1 MALRTVDEDARLMLA
16 FQRGDRRAF
25 ETLFAR
31 YTPRVLAFLTRMV
44 RDRARAEE
52 LTQDVFVRIHNAAD
66 RYEARARFS
75 TYVFGIAHNLALNE
89 LARAHRKHEQS
100 QGDLQEL
107 VAVDPA
113 PGPEEKLD
121 AERTRLRLERALAL
135 LPERQRAAVLLRS
148 EQGLDYEEIAGSLDT
163 TVSSVK
169 SLLHRARESLLAS
182 LAEDES

>member
-1 MALRTVDEDARLMLA
+1 MPDDDARLMLA
-16 FQRGDRRAF
+16 FQAGDRRAF

-31 YTPRVLAFLTRMV
+31 YTPRVLTFLTRMV

-52 LTQDVFVRIHNAAD
+52 LTQDVFVRIYNAAE

-89 LARAHRKHEQS
+89 LARAHRKHEQQQS
-100 QGDLQEL
+100 DLSEL
-107 VAVDPA
+107 RAIDPT
-113 PGPEEKLD
+113 PGAEEQLD
-121 AERTRLRLERALAL
+121 GARMRVRLERALAT

-148 EQGLDYEEIAGSLDT
+148 EQGLDYEEIAGSLET

-169 SLLHRARESLLAS
+169 SLLHRAREALLAA
-182 LAEDES
+182 LAKDEA

>member
-1 MALRTVDEDARLMLA
+1 MHDDDARLMLA
-16 FQRGDRRAF
+16 FQAGDRRAF

-31 YTPRVLAFLTRMV
+31 YTPRVLTFLTRMV

-52 LTQDVFVRIHNAAD
+52 LTQDVFVRIYNAAD

-89 LARAHRKHEQS
+89 LARAHRRHEQPQS
-100 QGDLQEL
+100 EL
-107 VAVDPA
+107 AELGAIDPT
-113 PGPEEKLD
+113 PGPEERLD
-121 AERTRLRLERALAL
+121 AVRMRVRLERALEA

-148 EQGLDYEEIAGSLDT
+148 EQGLDYEEIAGSLET

-169 SLLHRARESLLAS
+169 SLLHRAREALLAS
-182 LAEDES
+182 LAKDES

>member
-1 MALRTVDEDARLMLA
+1 MAPRMADDDARLMLA

-44 RDRARAEE
+44 RDRARAED
-52 LTQDVFVRIHNAAD
+52 LTQDVFVRIYNAAE
-66 RYEARARFS
+66 RYEPRARFS

-89 LARAHRKHEQS
+89 LARAHRRYES
-100 QGDLQEL
+100 ASDLTEL
-107 VAVDPA
+107 VNADPT

-121 AERTRLRLERALAL
+121 ADRTRVRLERALAK

-169 SLLHRARESLLAS
+169 SLLHRARESLLAA
-182 LAEDES
+182 LAEE